1 MTPERAEMD
10 VSAYNYAVFPPDD
23 DVDAFAGFANHLRV
37 GANAPDPVLIELEQ
51 GGEVRLS
58 EFTSR
63 GLTVVEF
70 GSLT

>member
-1 MTPERAEMD
+1 MD
-10 VSAYNYAVFPPDD
+10 ADAYNYAVFPPDD
-23 DVDAFAGFANHLRV
+23 DVDAFAGFGSHLPV
-37 GANAPDPVLIELEQ
+37 GVNAPDPELIGLEH
-51 GGEVRLS
+51 GDDVRLS

>member
-1 MTPERAEMD
+1 MD
-10 VSAYNYAVFPPDD
+10 ADAYNYAVFPPDD

-37 GANAPDPVLIELEQ
+37 GENAPDPELIELEH
-51 GGEVRLS
+51 GDEVRLS
-58 EFTSR
+58 QVTSR

>member
-1 MTPERAEMD
+1 MDAET
-10 VSAYNYAVFPPDD
+10 YNYTIFPPED

-37 GANAPDPVLIELEQ
+37 GSQAPDPALTDLEH

-58 EFTSR
+58 QFTQR

-70 GSLT
+70 GSFT